1 MTRVYNQ
8 QVRSYS
14 CLPST
19 HADEARLSCILL
31 SPLLSCLALNT
42 QCILLHQDTSS
53 TYAAISQAIIQM
65 RDPTTGAA
73 LHAIVLVDPNT
84 GTYKRVQGGIGGIDQ
99 DLNTKGKSS
108 DAINLGVRK
117 EDAVLNG
124 IGLGLFGVN
133 GLSIMK
139 KVRRG

>member
-1 MTRVYNQ
+1 
-8 QVRSYS
+8 
-14 CLPST
+14 
-19 HADEARLSCILL
+19 
-31 SPLLSCLALNT
+31 
-42 QCILLHQDTSS
+42 
-53 TYAAISQAIIQM
+53 M

-99 DLNTKGKSS
+99 DLNTKGKS

-124 IGLGLFGVN
+124 IGLGLFGVS
-133 GLSIMK
+133 GLAIMK
-139 KVRRG
+139 KVRRGYG